1 MKIMIPSRRHL
12 SAVRGHLV
20 MLYYLVHC
28 ILVLCICTICICAYV
43 IFTLLYLFM

>member
-28 ILVLCICTICICAYV
+28 ILVHVLFV
-43 IFTLLYLFM
+43 FVSTLYSLYYIYL